1 MSFQLHLTY
10 VLLLIHLCILKVR
23 VKSEHAM
30 GYFKGRFCSM
40 RGLRQQIDSAVDHKR
55 AVAWI
60 KTCIVIHTLV
70 FDIENGAEDPE
81 FVEELIH
88 DGSEV
93 VMGGGGNEVAE
104 ESARE
109 T

>member
-1 MSFQLHLTY
+1 
-10 VLLLIHLCILKVR
+10 
-23 VKSEHAM
+23 
-30 GYFKGRFCSM
+30 M

-81 FVEELIH
+81 FVEELIR

-109 T
+109 TRGQRMRTFLKESLFESLDRGMST